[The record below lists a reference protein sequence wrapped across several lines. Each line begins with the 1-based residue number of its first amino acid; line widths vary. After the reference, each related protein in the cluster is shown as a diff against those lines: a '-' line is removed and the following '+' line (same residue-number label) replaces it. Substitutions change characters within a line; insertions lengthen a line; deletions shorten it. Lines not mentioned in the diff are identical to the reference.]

1 MMGRVRAG
9 AVGLLALF
17 LAGCQSLGSGGSIG
31 GSLAGGLY
39 AGPVGVGLSP
49 AAARAARDAEYRALE
64 FGRIGAPV
72 DWKSGDAHGEVVP
85 GSSYRVNAY
94 DCRDYTH
101 SIAIGSAPAQS
112 ARGTACRQANGV
124 WQPVT

>member
-1 MMGRVRAG
+1 MGRVRAG

-17 LAGCQSLGSGGSIG
+17 VAGCQSLGTGGSVG
-31 GSLAGGLY
+31 GSLSTGLY
-39 AGPVGVGLSP
+39 AGPIGHNLSS
-49 AAARAARDAEYRALE
+49 AAVRAARDAEYRALE
-64 FGRIGAPV
+64 FGEIGAPV
-72 DWKSGDAHGEVVP
+72 DWKSGDAHGEVTP
-85 GSSYRVNAY
+85 GASYRVNAY

-101 SIAIGSAPAQS
+101 SITIGTAPAQS